1 LGLKSINQHL
11 RIYEKSQNQFCLFDE
26 KSFYELLEG
35 VIMVLSAN
43 LASEMTVT
51 LDQVL

>member
-1 LGLKSINQHL
+1 L
-11 RIYEKSQNQFCLFDE
+11 RIYQISKDQFCLFDE

-43 LASEMTVT
+43 LGSETSVS
-51 LDQVL
+51 LDAVVNANDGII